1 MANIAIQNVLV
12 DGERRDIVICG
23 NRIESVTPAGKN
35 TEKTL
40 DGCDIIDGS
49 RLAAFP
55 SLTNMHTHAAMSL
68 FRGYGDDLPLEQWL
82 QEKIWPNEQNLDAE
96 IVYWG
101 SRLAC
106 LEMIKS
112 GTTCFND
119 MYFYQFETAR
129 AARKMGIRA
138 TVALTFFDQFDPRK
152 AEQVKIDCRNFEKDI
167 AREPSSDLIGYAIAP
182 HAVYTVSGASLNW
195 AADFAREHG
204 FPCHIHAAE
213 SPTECNNSA
222 KDFGATPVRYLE
234 SLGVLAENTIVAH
247 GVWLDDEEVRMLGE
261 HRCTVV
267 HNPNSNLK
275 LASGHAFRYN
285 ELRDAGANVCLGTD
299 GCSSSNNLD
308 IIEAMKVMSLLQ
320 KGWRLDPTALPT
332 KEVLQVA
339 SRNGFAALGIDA
351 GEIAPRRLADIMLVD
366 LDNIAFVPDNNTT
379 SNLVYAS
386 HGDCVDTVICNGR
399 VVMRHRHVD
408 GEQEII
414 DNARRVVHKLITH

>member
-1 MANIAIQNVLV
+1 MQTYL
-12 DGERRDIVICG
+12 ICEG
-23 NRIESVTPAGKN
+23 
-35 TEKTL
+35 
-40 DGCDIIDGS
+40 
-49 RLAAFP
+49 
-55 SLTNMHTHAAMSL
+55 
-68 FRGYGDDLPLEQWL
+68 
-82 QEKIWPNEQNLDAE
+82 
-96 IVYWG
+96 
-101 SRLAC
+101 
-106 LEMIKS
+106 
-112 GTTCFND
+112 
-119 MYFYQFETAR
+119 
-129 AARKMGIRA
+129 
-138 TVALTFFDQFDPRK
+138 
-152 AEQVKIDCRNFEKDI
+152 
-167 AREPSSDLIGYAIAP
+167 
-182 HAVYTVSGASLNW
+182 
-195 AADFAREHG
+195 
-204 FPCHIHAAE
+204 
-213 SPTECNNSA
+213 
-222 KDFGATPVRYLE
+222 
-234 SLGVLAENTIVAH
+234 
-247 GVWLDDEEVRMLGE
+247 DDEEVRMLGE

-320 KGWRLDPTALPT
+320 KGWRLDPTALPA

-339 SRNGFAALGIDA
+339 SHNGFAALGIDA
-351 GEIAPRRLADIMLVD
+351 GEIAPGRLADLMLVD